1 MAYIKKNGEGPY
13 PNKAGEYCGNYDPEN
28 TYLDYRDIS
37 DLERHKEWLSR
48 MRFGCPRPS
57 DTHTIQQMRDMGL
70 VGLYLKEDDIHIYSK
85 EYTVPTPPELMEPT
99 KAKLGDNDEKP

>member
-37 DLERHKEWLSR
+37 DLE
-48 MRFGCPRPS
+48 
-57 DTHTIQQMRDMGL
+57 
-70 VGLYLKEDDIHIYSK
+70 
-85 EYTVPTPPELMEPT
+85 
-99 KAKLGDNDEKP
+99 